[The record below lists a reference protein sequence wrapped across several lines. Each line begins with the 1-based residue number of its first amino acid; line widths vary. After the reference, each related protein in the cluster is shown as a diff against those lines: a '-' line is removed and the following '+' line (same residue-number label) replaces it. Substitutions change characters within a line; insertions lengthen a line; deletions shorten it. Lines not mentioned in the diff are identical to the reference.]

1 MTVNRMRFDY
11 RLKSSK
17 SMIALFRLA
26 AIGVKTANGSFEPVL
41 LIFCGTAVGGFKT
54 LANTE

>member
-1 MTVNRMRFDY
+1 MRFDY